1 LGRKAPTLNI
11 GEEFEG
17 LPICAC
23 YKYLGLWIDQKL
35 TMELQLDHIKKK
47 ADWISVKLWP
57 VAKKVSMEYRKN
69 LWKIL
74 IRPLFEQLTLL
85 WEMEESKTQQ
95 AKVECLL
102 RGTFKKLTLLKKNV
116 SNEIIGDLMQ
126 FELENRCKLNLINA
140 QEKWEAR
147 VKKKMYTENDSKFIQ
162 ALKDRNRKR
171 SPRILPRQLQEL
183 LNITTAKCPMCRGR
197 VCSAEHMEIIHNIK
211 IPEYAEMIAEVEER
225 TKMAKSLKYTRKEAL
240 GYIGE
245 FFSPFLNSMHEFL
258 NAQLS

>member
-1 LGRKAPTLNI
+1 MFSRLEKGLTQEEITLLKAIYSRIEIQIGNESFSPNIGVAQGSLISPALFNIYVEELYYALEDAGVTMKHIMGYADDLFVLCYSKRNLREVIRIISKWSKENNLSLNANKSGVVEFLPRLGRKAPTLNI

-126 FELENRCKLNLINA
+126 FELETD
-140 QEKWEAR
+140 
-147 VKKKMYTENDSKFIQ
+147 V
-162 ALKDRNRKR
+162 
-171 SPRILPRQLQEL
+171 SP
-183 LNITTAKCPMCRGR
+183 T
-197 VCSAEHMEIIHNIK
+197 
-211 IPEYAEMIAEVEER
+211 
-225 TKMAKSLKYTRKEAL
+225 
-240 GYIGE
+240 
-245 FFSPFLNSMHEFL
+245 
-258 NAQLS
+258 